1 MKKILSS
8 VLVLSVLL
16 LATLVLVEGR
26 RTAMGQAG
34 EASIK
39 KTRATQADSAAAVA
53 PKMVSIYSEWCAACR
68 KMKPVVDK
76 LAEACDGKGVSVE
89 RVDYEN
95 PQNEEL
101 MHSYEVE
108 GLPTFL
114 FIDEHGIEVD
124 RQVGAVSEDKLSEM
138 LSFIRGEDCS
148 V

>member
-1 MKKILSS
+1 MKKILST

-26 RTAMGQAG
+26 RGDVSAEGLAAIEQTH
-34 EASIK
+34 
-39 KTRATQADSAAAVA
+39 ATHADSVTDPV

-76 LAEACDGKGVSVE
+76 LTEACDGKGVSVE

-95 PQNEEL
+95 PQNQAL
-101 MHSYEVE
+101 MESYEVE

-124 RQVGAVSEDKLSEM
+124 RQVGAVSEDKLTEM